1 MKATICDPDL
11 GIYEVDVP
19 DDDTAALAE
28 IEAFARENTRLILNA
43 DRRERYH
50 TPYHLEA
57 MDFEASSLAYHLT
70 PEDILLI
77 KERDLEMARAM
88 ESLTPTQRRRLC
100 LWADDGYTH
109 RQIADLEGADY
120 SSVKES
126 INAARKKLRNR
137 F

>member
-11 GIYEVDVP
+11 GVYEVDVP

-28 IEAFARENTRLILNA
+28 IEAFTRENTRLILNA
-43 DRRERYH
+43 DRRERYLA
-50 TPYHLEA
+50 PYHLEA
-57 MDFEASSLAYHLT
+57 MDFEDSSLAYRLT

-77 KERDLEMARAM
+77 KERDLELERAM
-88 ESLTPTQRRRLC
+88 ESLTPTQRRRLY

-109 RQIADLEGADY
+109 RQIADLEGTDY

-126 INAARKKLRNR
+126 INAARKKLRNC